1 MNPGKVVTIARSN
14 TPLAIGAPPVG
25 VFLSDVMQ
33 VGTTVEK
40 KEIPG
45 GGFTLLK
52 GFINSDV
59 NGTLEVFQGWSFADI
74 NAITAAVPVA
84 GNAALFRQVF
94 NFVSAGVA
102 NNGTPYTVAL
112 VAPFVRLRYTNGAV
126 IQATFRLHFEVAE

>member
-1 MNPGKVVTIARSN
+1 MNPGKVVTVARTN

-25 VFLSDVMQ
+25 VYLSDVMQ
-33 VGTTVEK
+33 IGTTVEK

-45 GGFTLLK
+45 GGFSMLK
-52 GFINSDV
+52 GFINSNV
-59 NGTLEVFQGWSFADI
+59 NGVLEVFQGWSLADI
-74 NAITAAVPVA
+74 SAITAAAPVA
-84 GNAALFRQVF
+84 GNAALLRQPF

-102 NNGTPYTVAL
+102 NDGTPYTIAL

>member
-33 VGTTVEK
+33 VGTVVEK

-45 GGFTLLK
+45 GGFTMLK

-59 NGTLEVFQGWSFADI
+59 NGTLEVFQGWNFADI

-102 NNGTPYTVAL
+102 NNGTPYAIAL